1 MNSVTI
7 DLLVT
12 DAVRAFSDAGYTERS
27 VKAKQY
33 TWNSILRLHRES
45 GHDHYDQATVAAVDH
60 HVVPDVNADKRCA
73 AGIVGPLEKDQV
85 ARLCL
90 GTRDDGTDI
99 SQAFRRQSSIIPSIS
114 AVVDDP
120 ADKA

>member
-1 MNSVTI
+1 MVLANYAFDYHKGGDCMNSVTI

-45 GHDHYDQATVAAVDH
+45 GHDHYDQATVDLFLSEAEKSTN
-60 HVVPDVNADKRCA
+60 P
-73 AGIVGPLEKDQV
+73 IPLDES
-85 ARLCL
+85 
-90 GTRDDGTDI
+90 DI
-99 SQAFRRQSSIIPSIS
+99 STL
-114 AVVDDP
+114 
-120 ADKA
+120 